1 MIQMNV
7 DEIMFT
13 LQKNIELPA
22 KFWQD
27 FSPILGSTVEVFAEH
42 CEVAEGVFV
51 LDQLAAALE
60 GEEGDT
66 ISPMASGNRGNNP
79 YNAYQAM
86 RKRKRYSYSATAYSR
101 LSKAEKWSYVLQ
113 WQATQR
119 DSMSLRR
126 KYINRRRIVIN
137 NAMKDI
143 NSMGVEAFF
152 CMASGNARN
161 GSKKLHKPL
170 IVSGE
175 HARSFLVKIMD
186 LMKPETG
193 GKRVS
198 PHIAFGRHIYHAV
211 LGKSS
216 DPVVPAKLKGSSMK
230 AREKIRG
237 LLEKIDVKH
246 NLIPW
251 QRFFVDPVDL
261 GQNKDLYVHNWP
273 ESVSFAACASATWSP
288 DDRQAILRA
297 NLKIFRMDPD
307 APFVRPQIDHDAP
320 APQDMPASDPAPA
333 PLRDAPAPQDTP
345 ASAPASLND
354 SPQDASEAAD
364 NNSDDI
370 LLEDGRTLR
379 DCRFMFAH
387 ENQEHNKFQ
396 YFINDPT
403 SFFPHRFLWKDATH
417 VTEEQTRKIRAKY
430 KKMHGIPKRSC
441 KLVTTKS
448 PARIKKKKKK
458 RAANAA
464 ETPARRTRPR
474 LTAD

>member
-27 FSPILGSTVEVFAEH
+27 FSPILGSIVEVFAEH

-170 IVSGE
+170 I
-175 HARSFLVKIMD
+175 LVLTKKHV
-186 LMKPETG
+186 L
-193 GKRVS
+193 
-198 PHIAFGRHIYHAV
+198 FG
-211 LGKSS
+211 
-216 DPVVPAKLKGSSMK
+216 
-230 AREKIRG
+230 
-237 LLEKIDVKH
+237 
-246 NLIPW
+246 
-251 QRFFVDPVDL
+251 
-261 GQNKDLYVHNWP
+261 
-273 ESVSFAACASATWSP
+273 
-288 DDRQAILRA
+288 
-297 NLKIFRMDPD
+297 
-307 APFVRPQIDHDAP
+307 
-320 APQDMPASDPAPA
+320 
-333 PLRDAPAPQDTP
+333 
-345 ASAPASLND
+345 
-354 SPQDASEAAD
+354 
-364 NNSDDI
+364 
-370 LLEDGRTLR
+370 
-379 DCRFMFAH
+379 
-387 ENQEHNKFQ
+387 
-396 YFINDPT
+396 
-403 SFFPHRFLWKDATH
+403 
-417 VTEEQTRKIRAKY
+417 IRAR
-430 KKMHGIPKRSC
+430 KKLFGEDNG
-441 KLVTTKS
+441 LD
-448 PARIKKKKKK
+448 
-458 RAANAA
+458 
-464 ETPARRTRPR
+464 ET
-474 LTAD
+474 

>member
-27 FSPILGSTVEVFAEH
+27 FSPILGSIVEVFAEH

-66 ISPMASGNRGNNP
+66 ISPMASGNP
-79 YNAYQAM
+79 
-86 RKRKRYSYSATAYSR
+86 YSATAYSR

-198 PHIAFGRHIYHAV
+198 PHIAFGRHIYHAW
-211 LGKSS
+211 
-216 DPVVPAKLKGSSMK
+216 PENQLKGSSMK

-237 LLEKIDVKH
+237 LL
-246 NLIPW
+246 
-251 QRFFVDPVDL
+251 
-261 GQNKDLYVHNWP
+261 
-273 ESVSFAACASATWSP
+273 
-288 DDRQAILRA
+288 
-297 NLKIFRMDPD
+297 
-307 APFVRPQIDHDAP
+307 
-320 APQDMPASDPAPA
+320 
-333 PLRDAPAPQDTP
+333 
-345 ASAPASLND
+345 
-354 SPQDASEAAD
+354 AAD